1 MTGQTVS
8 HYRIL
13 EKIGGGGMGVVYLA
27 EDTRLGRQVALKFLP
42 ESIAADPLGL
52 DRFRREARA
61 ASAINH
67 PNICT
72 IYDIGQDEEGRPFL
86 AMEYLEGTTL
96 KHRIEEGRPVPLPQ
110 IADWAVQ
117 IADALDAA
125 HSKGII
131 HRDIKPA
138 NLFITTRQ
146 QAKVLDFGLAK
157 VAADRARVGPSDL
170 TATLSVALET
180 SSGSTVG
187 TICYMSPEQAR
198 GEDLD
203 ARTDLFSF
211 GAVLYELATGSL
223 PFEGKTTALVFNA
236 LLTSDPIPPSAKKPA
251 VPADFERIVMRLL
264 EKDRSLRYQSAA
276 DLAADLRRVQRDST
290 QTITAARPVARQSG
304 RGGFHV
310 SRAAIAATV
319 SIAGI
324 LLAIWN
330 LNRTKETKPE
340 APHPAVQLRRITANP
355 SEHPV
360 TYARISPDG
369 QFIAY
374 SDPGGI
380 HMYKLQNSET
390 RLLPNTEGMT
400 LWGWAPGGTTL
411 FAIKQRLD
419 SFPQQFALDVIGGV
433 DVKPVD
439 WSLPSPDGSKVMYW
453 DERGALHIRQASGGG
468 DKLVMAAED
477 RPRDPRDSQ
486 RPLWSPN
493 SKKLVWVRHDG
504 PGFYL
509 VTYDIAS
516 GNTMRGGGATE
527 SSR

>member
-42 ESIAADPLGL
+42 DSIAADPLAL

-61 ASAINH
+61 ACAINH
-67 PNICT
+67 PNVCT
-72 IYDIGQDEEGRPFL
+72 IYDVGEDQEGRPFL

-96 KHRIEEGRPVPLPQ
+96 KHRIEEGLLTPLQQ
-110 IADWAVQ
+110 IVEWAVQ

-157 VAADRARVGPSDL
+157 LAADRARVGPSDA

-203 ARTDLFSF
+203 VRTDLFSF

-223 PFEGKTTALVFNA
+223 PFEGKTTALVFSA
-236 LLTSDPIPPSAKKPA
+236 LLHSQPTLPSAMNPS
-251 VPADFERIVMRLL
+251 VSGDFERIIMRLL

-276 DLAADLRRVQRDST
+276 DLGSDLRRLQRDST
-290 QTITAARPVARQSG
+290 QTITAAQPAAPQSH

-310 SRAAIAATV
+310 SRGAVLTGV
-319 SIAGI
+319 SIASM
-324 LLAIWN
+324 LLAIWSVS
-330 LNRTKETKPE
+330 RTKEKKPD
-340 APHPAVQLRRITANP
+340 APPPAVQLRRITANP

-360 TYARISPDG
+360 SYASISPDG

-380 HMYKLQNSET
+380 HMFKLLTSET
-390 RLLPNTEGMT
+390 RLLPNTEGMI

-411 FAIKQRLD
+411 FAVKQRLD

-439 WSLPSPDGSKVMYW
+439 WGLPSPDGSKVLYW
-453 DERGALHIRQASGGG
+453 GERGAVHIRDVSGSG
-468 DKLVMAAED
+468 DKLLMPG
-477 RPRDPRDSQ
+477 RR
-486 RPLWSPN
+486 SP
-493 SKKLVWVRHDG
+493 
-504 PGFYL
+504 
-509 VTYDIAS
+509 A
-516 GNTMRGGGATE
+516 
-527 SSR
+527 

>member
-304 RGGFHV
+304 RGGSMSAVRRLRLLFRLRV
-310 SRAAIAATV
+310 FCWRSGISTAPKKQSRKHLIPRFSFDGLPPILLNIRSRTHAFRRTV
-319 SIAGI
+319 SSSPTRIPA
-324 LLAIWN
+324 AFTSTN
-330 LNRTKETKPE
+330 CRT
-340 APHPAVQLRRITANP
+340 
-355 SEHPV
+355 
-360 TYARISPDG
+360 
-369 QFIAY
+369 
-374 SDPGGI
+374 
-380 HMYKLQNSET
+380 
-390 RLLPNTEGMT
+390 
-400 LWGWAPGGTTL
+400 
-411 FAIKQRLD
+411 
-419 SFPQQFALDVIGGV
+419 
-433 DVKPVD
+433 
-439 WSLPSPDGSKVMYW
+439 
-453 DERGALHIRQASGGG
+453 
-468 DKLVMAAED
+468 
-477 RPRDPRDSQ
+477 
-486 RPLWSPN
+486 
-493 SKKLVWVRHDG
+493 VRH
-504 PGFYL
+504 
-509 VTYDIAS
+509 VCCRIQK
-516 GNTMRGGGATE
+516 E
-527 SSR
+527 